1 MSNHIIDMIKEN
13 YDWITNISKEKFQ
26 DKSVIL
32 IGTGLMAKEYA
43 IALTQ
48 MNISDVT
55 VISKNDKETTDFSNS
70 FDFSVLHGGYQ
81 QYLPNL
87 KKADLVIIVTPIPQL
102 LDAAKLAIDS
112 GQKKILIEKPGSLY
126 PDKLTSLSKQ
136 LTDQIVRIGYNRLL
150 YPSFHKLKFL
160 AEQEGGITSCTFNFT
175 EWVHTINFEKYPSD
189 VYSRWGISN
198 SLHVI
203 SMAMEL
209 IGMPKNISTYSSGK
223 LDWHPSG
230 SIFVGSG
237 LSENNIPF
245 SFHAD
250 WGSAGR
256 WGVEIM
262 TKDNVYR
269 LIPLEGLFVCK
280 KGSVNWEP
288 ISLSPMYPK
297 AKTGIAE
304 EIAVMFND
312 EKEKEIGLI
321 TLEAASEYNK
331 LAEKI
336 FAYT

>member
-1 MSNHIIDMIKEN
+1 MILEN
-13 YDWITNISKEKFQ
+13 YNWITNISKEKFQ
-26 DKSVIL
+26 DKSIIL
-32 IGTGLMAKEYA
+32 IGTGPMAKEYA

-48 MNISDVT
+48 MNITDVT

-81 QYLPNL
+81 LHLPSL

-126 PDKLTSLSKQ
+126 PEKLISFSKQ

-175 EWVHTINFEKYPSD
+175 EWVHTINFEKYPSE

-209 IGMPKNISTYSSGK
+209 IGMPKNISTYNFGK
-223 LDWHPSG
+223 LNWHPSG
-230 SIFVGSG
+230 SIFIGSG
-237 LSENNIPF
+237 ISENNIPF

-280 KGSVNWEP
+280 KGSVHWEP
-288 ISLSPMYPK
+288 ISLNPVYPE

-304 EIAVMFND
+304 EIAVMLND
-312 EKEKEIGLI
+312 EKEQEIGLI
-321 TLEAASEYNK
+321 TLETASEYNK

-336 FAYT
+336 FAYI